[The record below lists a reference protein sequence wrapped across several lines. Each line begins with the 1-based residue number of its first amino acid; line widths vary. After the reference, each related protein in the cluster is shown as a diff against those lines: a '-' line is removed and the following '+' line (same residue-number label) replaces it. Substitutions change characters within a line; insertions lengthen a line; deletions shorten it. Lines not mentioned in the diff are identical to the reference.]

1 MENYEIHEIVI
12 KNMICSRC
20 LKVARQN
27 LEALGVEVQ
36 EMKLGRVKFRFPKGS
51 ISLSQIEETLKE
63 DEFEF
68 VKDKEAQGAELIKL
82 ALIEMV
88 NDLPIAREKKLSE
101 YLAEKFR
108 KDYWSLSKA
117 FSKTEGITVER
128 YFILLRIEK
137 VKELIEYDE
146 LNFSEIAYELGYNN
160 IYHLSGQFRQVTGM
174 SMSEYKQLK
183 NKPRSPLDKIL

>member
-1 MENYEIHEIVI
+1 MENYEIHELVI

-27 LEALGVEVQ
+27 LEALGVEVL
-36 EMKLGRVKFRFPKGS
+36 EMRLGRVKFCFPKGQV
-51 ISLSQIEETLKE
+51 SLLQIEEILME

-68 VKDKEAQGAELIKL
+68 VKSKDGQISESMKL
-82 ALIEMV
+82 ALIEMAS
-88 NDLPIAREKKLSE
+88 DLPISREKKLSE

>member
-1 MENYEIHEIVI
+1 MESYEIHELII

-20 LKVARQN
+20 LKVARQD
-27 LEALGVEVQ
+27 LEALGVEVL
-36 EMKLGRVKFRFPKGS
+36 EMRLGRVKFRLPKGKV
-51 ISLSQIEETLKE
+51 SLSQVEKILME

-68 VKDKEAQGAELIKL
+68 VKSKDEQLSETIKL
-82 ALIEMV
+82 ALVEIV
-88 NDLPIAREKKLSE
+88 NSLPVSRDKKMSEIIADKL
-101 YLAEKFR
+101 L

-117 FSKTEGITVER
+117 FSKTEGITIER

-160 IYHLSGQFRQVTGM
+160 IYHLSRQFKQVVGM

-183 NKPRSPLDKIL
+183 DKPRSPLDKIL

>member
-1 MENYEIHEIVI
+1 M
-12 KNMICSRC
+12 
-20 LKVARQN
+20 
-27 LEALGVEVQ
+27 
-36 EMKLGRVKFRFPKGS
+36 KFRFLKGQV
-51 ISLSQIEETLKE
+51 SLSQIEKTLNE

-68 VKDKEAQGAELIKL
+68 VKSKDGQISESMKL
-82 ALIEMV
+82 ALIEMAS
-88 NDLPIAREKKLSE
+88 DLPISREKKLSE
-101 YLAEKFR
+101 YLTEKFH